1 MRLKM
6 DAEKSNAQQPMEQR
20 PVGSWASTVI
30 DYFALKASL
39 LAIESKQASNHFFGL
54 LILVGVL
61 LVLAVSSVLMYG
73 AFLLYSVSLVLHLV
87 WGWSALICAVI
98 LTLAGVFAFLL
109 LRMRLQKPVFQMT
122 LKDLGKDKEWLSQSK
137 TKAY

>member
-1 MRLKM
+1 M
-6 DAEKSNAQQPMEQR
+6 DAEKSNANQPTEHR
-20 PVGSWASTVI
+20 PVASWASTVI
-30 DYFALKASL
+30 DYFDLKARL
-39 LAIESKQASNHFFGL
+39 LAVESKEASNHFVGL

-61 LVLAVSSVLMYG
+61 LVLAISSVLMYG
-73 AFLLYSVSLVLHLV
+73 AFLLYLVSLVLHLV

-109 LRMRLQKPVFQMT
+109 LRARLRQPVFQMT

>member
-6 DAEKSNAQQPMEQR
+6 DAEKSNAQQPKEQR

-39 LAIESKQASNHFFGL
+39 LAVESKEASNHFVGL

-73 AFLLYSVSLVLHLV
+73 AFLLYLVSLLLHLN
-87 WGWSALICAVI
+87 WGWSALIGAVI
-98 LTLAGVFAFLL
+98 LTLACVLALL
-109 LRMRLQKPVFQMT
+109 ILRVRLRKPVFQMT
-122 LKDLGKDKEWLSQSK
+122 LKDLEKDKEWLSPK
-137 TKAY
+137 TKVF

>member
-1 MRLKM
+1 M
-6 DAEKSNAQQPMEQR
+6 DAENANAQQPMGHR
-20 PVGSWASTVI
+20 PVARWASTVI
-30 DYFALKASL
+30 DYFDLKARL
-39 LAIESKQASNHFFGL
+39 LAVESKEASKHFVRL
-54 LILVGVL
+54 LILLGVL

-73 AFLLYSVSLVLHLV
+73 AFLLYLVSLVLHLV
-87 WGWSALICAVI
+87 WGWSALICALI

-109 LRMRLQKPVFQMT
+109 LRVRLRKPVFQMT

>member
-1 MRLKM
+1 M
-6 DAEKSNAQQPMEQR
+6 DAEKSNAHQTKEHR
-20 PVGSWASTVI
+20 PVVDWASTVI
-30 DYFALKASL
+30 DYFDLKARL
-39 LAIESKQASNHFFGL
+39 LAVESTEASNHFVGL

-61 LVLAVSSVLMYG
+61 VVLAISSVLMYG
-73 AFLLYSVSLVLHLV
+73 AFLLFLVSLVLHLV
-87 WGWSALICAVI
+87 WGWSALICAVV

-109 LRMRLQKPVFQMT
+109 LRVRLRKPVFQMT

>member
-1 MRLKM
+1 M
-6 DAEKSNAQQPMEQR
+6 DAEKSNAQQPMEHR
-20 PVGSWASTVI
+20 PVASWASTVI
-30 DYFALKASL
+30 DYFDLKARL
-39 LAIESKQASNHFFGL
+39 LAVESKEASHHFVGL

-73 AFLLYSVSLVLHLV
+73 AFLLYLVSLILHLV
-87 WGWSALICAVI
+87 WGWSALICGVI

-109 LRMRLQKPVFQMT
+109 LRVRLRKPVFQMT
-122 LKDLGKDKEWLSQSK
+122 LKDLGKDKEWLSHSK

>member
-1 MRLKM
+1 M
-6 DAEKSNAQQPMEQR
+6 DAEKSNAYQPMEHG
-20 PVGSWASTVI
+20 PVASWASTVI
-30 DYFALKASL
+30 DYFDLKARL
-39 LAIESKQASNHFFGL
+39 LAVESREASNHFVGL

-61 LVLAVSSVLMYG
+61 VVLAISSVLMYG
-73 AFLLYSVSLVLHLV
+73 AFLLFLVSLVLHLV
-87 WGWSALICAVI
+87 WGWSALICAVV

-109 LRMRLQKPVFQMT
+109 LRVRLRKPVFQMT

>member
-1 MRLKM
+1 ME
-6 DAEKSNAQQPMEQR
+6 AEKSNAHQPMENR
-20 PVGSWASTVI
+20 PVASWASTVI
-30 DYFALKASL
+30 DYFDLKARL
-39 LAIESKQASNHFFGL
+39 LAVESREASHHFAGL

-61 LVLAVSSVLMYG
+61 LVLAISSVLMYG
-73 AFLLYSVSLVLHLV
+73 AFLLYLVSLVLHLV
-87 WGWSALICAVI
+87 WGWSALICAVV

-109 LRMRLQKPVFQMT
+109 LRVRLRKPVFQMT